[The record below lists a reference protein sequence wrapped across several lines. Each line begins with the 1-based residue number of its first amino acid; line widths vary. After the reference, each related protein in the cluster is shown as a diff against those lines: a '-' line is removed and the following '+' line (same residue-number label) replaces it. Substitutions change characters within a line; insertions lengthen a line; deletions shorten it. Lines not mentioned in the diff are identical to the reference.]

1 MLNAKQSRFASEY
14 AIDLNA
20 TQAATRA
27 GYSRKTAYSQGQR
40 LLKKVDVV
48 RVVDL
53 KQKELATRNEVT
65 RDEVVGYL
73 REAVRLAKEAQAP
86 GAMAQAA
93 YKLAQVCG
101 VGAPQR
107 RESINRVL
115 PPSLPSLEELL
126 DRHLG
131 KLEKVDS

>member
-1 MLNAKQSRFASEY
+1 MN
-14 AIDLNA
+14 
-20 TQAATRA
+20 
-27 GYSRKTAYSQGQR
+27 G
-40 LLKKVDVV
+40 
-48 RVVDL
+48 L

-65 RDEVVGYL
+65 RNEVVGYL
-73 REAVRLAKEAQAP
+73 REAIRLAQEAQAP

-107 RESINRVL
+107 AITTRVA
-115 PPSLPSLEELL
+115 PPLLPSVEELL
-126 DRHLG
+126 ARHLG